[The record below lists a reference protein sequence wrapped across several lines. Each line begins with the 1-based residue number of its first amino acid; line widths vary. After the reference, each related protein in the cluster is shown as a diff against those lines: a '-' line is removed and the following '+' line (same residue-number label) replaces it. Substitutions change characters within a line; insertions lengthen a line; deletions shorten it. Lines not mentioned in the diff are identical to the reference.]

1 MSHGWRC
8 CTESFSLT
16 FPYEW
21 SELSLCE
28 CWREMNTVLERDVAV
43 LAAPPLIL
51 PLGPRKIR
59 Q

>member
-1 MSHGWRC
+1 MVGAAALRA
-8 CTESFSLT
+8 SLRQ

-21 SELSLCE
+21 SQLSSYAG
-28 CWREMNTVLERDVAV
+28 WKKEMNTVLERDVAV